1 MADFFTDLLDGFLN
15 PSFLEKVR
23 DKFHYEETRSSE
35 LRAVAEQMLPIMRE
49 EAFWER
55 NISSRQKLSGIEYVD
70 RDYGNAVGN
79 CGHTEADCSDIPCGT
94 AAYED
99 VVMSLGAGIDSL
111 QDHYSSQGM
120 LSRSYMLEVLA
131 SELLL
136 QGYGAYN
143 RYVEKN
149 TDRHV
154 ARYHFLGSEDSFPLS
169 MLPRLLDI
177 TDGRIICNEA
187 YCMLPKKSVAFVAEL
202 TQDEKVRCEGV
213 CVGCNR
219 RQCPN
224 RIAGNHSDQGII
236 ARMADLPLTYGYGRI
251 FGKI

>member
-23 DKFHYEETRSSE
+23 DKFHYEATQSSE
-35 LRAVAEQMLPIMRE
+35 LQAVAEQMLPLMRK

-55 NISSRQKLSGIEYVD
+55 NISSLQKTSG
-70 RDYGNAVGN
+70 
-79 CGHTEADCSDIPCGT
+79 TE
-94 AAYED
+94 YED

-177 TDGRIICNEA
+177 SDGRIICNEA

-202 TQDEKVRCEGV
+202 TQDEKVHCEGV

-224 RIAGNHSDQGII
+224 RIAGNHSDQSLL

>member
-35 LRAVAEQMLPIMRE
+35 LRAVAEQMFPLIRE
-49 EAFWER
+49 EAFWES
-55 NISSRQKLSGIEYVD
+55 NISSLQKSSG
-70 RDYGNAVGN
+70 AV
-79 CGHTEADCSDIPCGT
+79 
-94 AAYED
+94 YED

-120 LSRSYMLEVLA
+120 LSRSYMLEVLT

-143 RYVEKN
+143 RYIEKN

-169 MLPRLLDI
+169 MLPSLLDI
-177 TDGRIICNEA
+177 TDGRITCNEA
-187 YCMLPKKSVAFVAEL
+187 FCMLPKKSVAFVAEL

-224 RIAGNHSDQGII
+224 RIAGNHPDQGII

>member
-23 DKFHYEETRSSE
+23 DKFHYEETQSRE
-35 LRAVAEQMLPIMRE
+35 LQAVAEQMLPLMRE
-49 EAFWER
+49 EAFWES
-55 NISSRQKLSGIEYVD
+55 NISSLQKSSG
-70 RDYGNAVGN
+70 
-79 CGHTEADCSDIPCGT
+79 TE
-94 AAYED
+94 YED

-143 RYVEKN
+143 RYIEKN

-177 TDGRIICNEA
+177 TDGRITCNEA
-187 YCMLPKKSVAFVAEL
+187 FCMLPKKSVAFVAEL

-224 RIAGNHSDQGII
+224 RVAGNHPDQGII

>member
-23 DKFHYEETRSSE
+23 DKFHYEETQRSE
-35 LRAVAEQMLPIMRE
+35 LQAVAEQMLPLMRE

-55 NISSRQKLSGIEYVD
+55 NISSLQKSSG
-70 RDYGNAVGN
+70 
-79 CGHTEADCSDIPCGT
+79 TE
-94 AAYED
+94 YED

-177 TDGRIICNEA
+177 LDGRITCNEA

-224 RIAGNHSDQGII
+224 RVAGNHSDQGII